1 MLLINKR
8 ISMYLPVENLDR
20 KGTPASIKKER
31 GKKSSN
37 NFHRL
42 FPLETKIS
50 HKSSRSSFSF
60 PLRQSERKC
69 VTLKRFWGDS
79 RIRFFNQ
86 FLFGEI
92 NLLPQRREESYECV
106 YIISMIPW
114 CRWCCELL
122 ICTLLIIKNWKFCP
136 YLHFIG
142 TWRRAKNI
150 NQTSSFRSL
159 RKAWK
164 RVRCS

>member
-8 ISMYLPVENLDR
+8 ISMYLSVENLDR

-86 FLFGEI
+86 FLFWWNQFVASTTWRI
-92 NLLPQRREESYECV
+92 LRVCV
-106 YIISMIPW
+106 YYIDDPLMSLMLWAFDMYIIDNQKLKILSLFAFYRHMTKSK
-114 CRWCCELL
+114 EHKSNF
-122 ICTLLIIKNWKFCP
+122 II
-136 YLHFIG
+136 
-142 TWRRAKNI
+142 
-150 NQTSSFRSL
+150 SL